1 MSKSRGLL
9 FVFVGPGGA
18 GKNTLMNIIKERHP
32 EIQQLATATTR
43 EMRAGEQQ
51 GRERIFVSL
60 ERFRDMISND
70 ELLEFQE
77 VTPNK
82 YYGIPRA
89 SVEEPMRKGI
99 YQIADIE
106 VRGAQVLM
114 ENWRDD
120 IVILYVTAPGKTEDE
135 QLETIKQRMLQRL
148 NHAPTQADWDLIHQR
163 LERAKNLE
171 FPFSK
176 KCEHII
182 INDKLDDAVEQV
194 DKIIIEAM
202 KKRKK
207 QS

>member
-1 MSKSRGLL
+1 MGKVRGIL

-43 EMRAGEQQ
+43 EMRAGEKQ
-51 GRERIFVSL
+51 GIERIFVSL
-60 ERFRDMISND
+60 ERFRDMIAND

-89 SVEEPMRKGI
+89 SVEDPMKKGI
-99 YQIADIE
+99 FQVADIE

-114 ENWRDD
+114 ENYKND
-120 IVILYVTAPGKTEDE
+120 IVVLYVTAPGKTEEE

-148 NHAPTQADWDLIHQR
+148 NHPPTESDWDLIHQR

-176 KCEHII
+176 KCEHVI
-182 INDKLDDAVEQV
+182 INDKLEDAVEQV
-194 DKIIIEAM
+194 DKIITEAM

-207 QS
+207 

>member
-1 MSKSRGLL
+1 MGKARGIL

-43 EMRAGEQQ
+43 EMRAGEKQ

-89 SVEEPMRKGI
+89 SVEEPMRDGI
-99 YQIADIE
+99 FQIADIE
-106 VRGAQVLM
+106 VRGAQVLL
-114 ENWRDD
+114 ENYRDD
-120 IVILYVTAPGKTEDE
+120 IVVLYVTAPGKTEDE

-148 NHAPTQADWDLIHQR
+148 NHTPTESDWDLIYQR
-163 LERAKNLE
+163 MERARNLE

-182 INDKLDDAVEQV
+182 VNDKLDDAAEQV
-194 DKIIIEAM
+194 DKIISEAM
-202 KKRKK
+202 KKRKAK
-207 QS
+207 S

>member
-1 MSKSRGLL
+1 MSKTRGIL

-60 ERFRDMISND
+60 ERFREMISND

-82 YYGIPRA
+82 YYGIPRV
-89 SVEEPMRKGI
+89 SIEDPMKNGI
-99 YQIADIE
+99 FQIADIE
-106 VRGAQVLM
+106 VRGAQVLL
-114 ENWRDD
+114 ENFRDD
-120 IVILYVTAPGKTEDE
+120 IVILYVTAPGETQDE
-135 QLETIKQRMLQRL
+135 QLETIKQRMIQRL
-148 NHAPTQADWDLIHQR
+148 NHEPNQSDWDLIYQR

-171 FPFSK
+171 IPFSK

-182 INDKLDDAVEQV
+182 VNDKLDEAVEQV
-194 DKIIIEAM
+194 DKIITDAM

-207 QS
+207 